1 MTGSS
6 VAAVTH
12 DIAPRE
18 GLEPSASM
26 TNGQSA
32 ATRRAL
38 ASASLSRRQGSVSM
52 KSTLLAAAVA
62 ALLLSTGA
70 NALSPASSAEPA
82 LGSFGV
88 DLGNRDTSV
97 KPGDDF
103 DRFANGHWQSTY
115 QLKDYESDYGSF
127 DALNDQSEADVR
139 AIIEELARRTDLA
152 PGSDEQKIRDYYAS
166 YMDQAARDAAGIKP
180 LQPLLDSIS
189 AIDSTSALTAAFGRA
204 DVEGTNA
211 PVGVGL
217 GVDRKDPNR
226 YLVGMGVG
234 GLGLPDKDYYLNPD
248 PRFVGIRKAYVAHIA
263 KMLGFAGV
271 NGADANARAEAVLA
285 LETALARPQWD
296 RAERRDRD
304 RTYNISSYAD
314 FKKTYPD
321 FAWDTLFAAQE
332 LPAPA
337 QINVVT
343 PSAVAPV
350 LKIVADTPLSTWR
363 DYLRFHAVRN
373 NSNLLSREIDEAR
386 FEFTGKVLQG
396 QTAQKEQWK
405 RAVATIADTDGLGEA
420 VGRIYVARHFS
431 PESKAA
437 MDDLVANLRKALRAN
452 IEGLDWM
459 GAATKA
465 EAFHKLDT
473 FRPKIGY
480 TSKWRDYSTVAI
492 VPNDLVAN
500 VMAMRRYYQHDT
512 NRRVGT
518 VPDRE
523 EWGMTPQ
530 TVNAYYNASFNEIVF
545 PAAILQPPFF
555 DVHADPAVN
564 YGAIGAV
571 IGHEMGHGF
580 DDQGSKSDFAGIQ
593 RAWWTA
599 EDRALFQQRV
609 DKLGAQF
616 DKYCPIENTCVN
628 GKLTMGEN
636 IGDLGGLSMAYT
648 AYHLS
653 LGGKPAPV
661 IDGLTGDQRFFLA
674 WAQVWKAKYRDE
686 ALVNLIKSNPHSPA
700 MYRVNGP
707 LRNLDEWYTAFD
719 VKPGD
724 KLYVAPEDR
733 VRIW

>member
-1 MTGSS
+1 
-6 VAAVTH
+6 
-12 DIAPRE
+12 
-18 GLEPSASM
+18 
-26 TNGQSA
+26 
-32 ATRRAL
+32 
-38 ASASLSRRQGSVSM
+38 M
-52 KSTLLAAAVA
+52 KSTLLAAAIA
-62 ALLLSTGA
+62 ALLLSSGA
-70 NALSPASSAEPA
+70 NALSPSVAKPT
-82 LGSFGV
+82 LGAFGV
-88 DLGNRDTSV
+88 DLGSRDSSV

-103 DRFANGHWQSTY
+103 DRFANGKWQDSY

-127 DALNDQSEADVR
+127 DMLNDQSEIAVR
-139 AIIEELARRTDLA
+139 EIIEELAKRTDLV

-166 YMDQAARDAAGIKP
+166 YMDQDARDAAGIKP
-180 LQPLLDSIS
+180 LQPVLDRIT
-189 AIDSTSALTAAFGRA
+189 AIQSKTDVVAAFGRA
-204 DVEGTNA
+204 DVDGSNA

-226 YLVGMGVG
+226 YLVGVGVG

-248 PRFVGIRKAYVAHIA
+248 ARFVDIRKAYVAHIA
-263 KMLGFAGV
+263 TMLGFAGV
-271 NGADANARAEAVLA
+271 NGADAAQRAEAVMA
-285 LETALARPQWD
+285 LETALAKPQWD

-304 RTYNISSYAD
+304 KTYNLTSYAD
-314 FKKTYPD
+314 FKKTYSD
-321 FAWDTLFAAQE
+321 FDWDALFKAQE
-332 LPAPA
+332 LAIPTEV
-337 QINVVT
+337 NVVT
-343 PSAVAPV
+343 PSAVAPI
-350 LKIVADTPLSTWR
+350 LKIVADTPLATWR
-363 DYLRFHAVRN
+363 DYLRFHTVRN
-373 NSNLLSREIDEAR
+373 NSNLLSRQIDEAR
-386 FEFTGKVLQG
+386 FAFTGKVLQG
-396 QTAQKEQWK
+396 QTAQKEPWK
-405 RAVATIADTDGLGEA
+405 RAIATIADTDGLGEA
-420 VGRIYVARHFS
+420 VGRIYVARHFT

-437 MDDLVANLRKALRAN
+437 MEDLVANLRKALRMN

-459 GAATKA
+459 GPATKA

-473 FRPKIGY
+473 FHPKIGY
-480 TSKWRDYSTVAI
+480 PSKWRDYSTVDV

-500 VMAMRRYYQHDT
+500 VMAMRRYYQHDI
-512 NRRVGT
+512 NKRVGT

-530 TVNAYYNASFNEIVF
+530 TINAYYNSSFNEIVF

-555 DVHADPAVN
+555 DLGADPAVN

-599 EDRALFQQRV
+599 EDRARFQQRV
-609 DKLGAQF
+609 DTLGKQF
-616 DKYCPIENTCVN
+616 DTYCPIENTCVN

-653 LGGKPAPV
+653 LDGKPAPV

-674 WAQVWKAKYRDE
+674 WAQVWKSKYRDE
-686 ALVNLIKSNPHSPA
+686 SLVNLIKSNPHSPA
-700 MYRVNGP
+700 MYRINGP
-707 LRNLDEWYTAFD
+707 LRNIDAWYRAFD

-724 KLYVAPEDR
+724 KLYVAPEKR